1 MSIEKIKGRFPNGDL
16 RTTHPFYMADAIKD
30 IPGCLGACL
39 DDDLLYSIQE
49 AMKNVK
55 PKRIF
60 TVGCGTSY
68 NACQAIAY
76 TNRALL
82 NISAQAYD
90 AFDFQLD
97 LPCGVDSQALVI
109 SISHTGQT
117 LVTCLAQ
124 EKAKSLGAFTVGV
137 SGNSKSRLLKT
148 ADLALTDPYAL
159 EIPFGKTRCY
169 LSSCLQGM
177 SAAIMTASPQ
187 IRDEF
192 IIQVK
197 KVVSTIRENMDI
209 WEKSGCSIAS
219 QWAEITTH
227 YMLTGFGAQKANAD
241 EIGLKIIEVLGES
254 ATSYGLEEFT
264 HGPKASFRKDMGIF
278 LFQTDERSLERALSI
293 AKGVVL
299 SEAVL
304 VIITDQVD
312 AGWPDKAQIIR
323 LPTLENQQQLGLF
336 PAAVAAQYLIYF
348 LAVKKGLIP
357 DINCI
362 NLHPELESVS
372 EIFFPP
378 GTH

>member
-1 MSIEKIKGRFPNGDL
+1 MSIEKIKARFPNGQL
-16 RTTHPFYMADAIKD
+16 RTFHPFYMADEIKD
-30 IPGCLGACL
+30 IPGCLEACL
-39 DDDLLYSIQE
+39 DENQLYSIQKALE
-49 AMKNVK
+49 DVK

-76 TNRALL
+76 TSRTLL
-82 NISAQAYD
+82 NIPAGPYD

-109 SISHTGQT
+109 FVSHSGQT

-124 EKAKSLGAFTVGV
+124 EKAKSLGAFTVGI

-148 ADLALTDPYAL
+148 VDLALTDPHAL
-159 EIPFGKTRCY
+159 EVPFGKTRSY
-169 LSSCLQGM
+169 LSSCMQGM
-177 SAAIMTASPQ
+177 LAAIMTASPQ

-192 IIQVK
+192 IIQAK
-197 KVVSTIRENMDI
+197 KMVSIIRVNMEL
-209 WEKSGCSIAS
+209 WEKNGYSIAS
-219 QWAEITTH
+219 QWAEITNH
-227 YMLTGFGAQKANAD
+227 YMLAGFGAQKANAD

-254 ATSYGLEEFT
+254 ATSFSLEEFT
-264 HGPKASFRKDMGIF
+264 HGPDATFRKDLGIF
-278 LFQTDERSLERALSI
+278 LLQTDERSLERALTI
-293 AKGVVL
+293 AKGVAL

-304 VIITDQVD
+304 VVITDQMD
-312 AGWPDKAQIIR
+312 AGWPNKAQMIR
-323 LPTLENQQQLGLF
+323 LPTLEKLQQLSLF
-336 PAAVAAQYLIYF
+336 PAAIASQYLMYF

-357 DINCI
+357 DINCL
-362 NLHPELESVS
+362 NLHPELENVA